1 MPRPAGNVAASR
13 VITRLRSPSARP
25 FVTPGFRRP
34 NTSTEPDE
42 LAYYAAQAT
51 WFVVVTDVALFA
63 AITAALGLL
72 LRKRFAV
79 ALFTISLV
87 AIAVTNS
94 YELAA
99 GTSRMLVNRP
109 ALVVTVIIAGIA
121 AFELLYA
128 AAMKRRG
135 VLK

>member
-1 MPRPAGNVAASR
+1 VVRG
-13 VITRLRSPSARP
+13 
-25 FVTPGFRRP
+25 GHRRR
-34 NTSTEPDE
+34 
-42 LAYYAAQAT
+42 
-51 WFVVVTDVALFA
+51 ALCRD
-63 AITAALGLL
+63 TAALGLL

-99 GTSRMLVNRP
+99 GTLRMLVNRP